1 MWDGLFQVGVGV
13 TATVLF
19 SDQDDVVEMV
29 EEVGTPELVLSE
41 KVGIE
46 DTVGEELEA

>member
-29 EEVGTPELVLSE
+29 EEVGTPEPVLSE
-41 KVGIE
+41 KAGTE
-46 DTVGEELEA
+46 KKLGEELEA